1 MDNSRPISG
10 LEGRAD
16 ERGYSI
22 VEVLVVMGVIA
33 ILIGIALP
41 TFLGAQHRA
50 EDQNA
55 KADLRNG
62 LAAALTHFAEAG
74 EWDDFDAAEAILI
87 EPTVVWIDGGAPA
100 GGQISIEV
108 HAGTDLLMVR
118 RSTSGDFFCVA
129 QIADSPATTRGSGA
143 GFADVDTVAECT
155 GGW

>member
-1 MDNSRPISG
+1 MKTSAMTRSAVRD
-10 LEGRAD
+10 D
-16 ERGYSI
+16 HGYSI
-22 VEVLVVMGVIA
+22 VELLVVMGVIA

-50 EDQNA
+50 EDQKA
-55 KADLRNG
+55 KADLRNA

-74 EWDDFDAAEAILI
+74 AWDDFDAAEALLI
-87 EPTVVWIDGGAPA
+87 EPTVAWIDGGAPTP
-100 GGQISIEV
+100 GQISIQV
-108 HAGTDLLMVR
+108 HAGMELLIVR

-143 GFADVDTVAECT
+143 TFADVATVPECT